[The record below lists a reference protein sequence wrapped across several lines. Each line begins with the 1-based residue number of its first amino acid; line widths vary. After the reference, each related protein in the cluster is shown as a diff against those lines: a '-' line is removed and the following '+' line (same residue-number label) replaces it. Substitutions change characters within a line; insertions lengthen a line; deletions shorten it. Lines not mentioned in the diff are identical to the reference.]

1 MSNLFNSLSECLGF
15 SQTMKLTAFKTF
27 FALRLISSRLP
38 MGVDTIYNPFVRFS
52 IILIFIFIVSCAPV
66 NNQSSQHVLVTSYPK
81 KTSDIP
87 VIDTKK
93 GGVIDTKNKGVIDT
107 INKDMLE
114 KKHIDAFANNL
125 FNTEIEI
132 ILPQYKNS
140 NVTRHLINSLE
151 LSIYKKKIKKI
162 SLNINSY
169 LDVKELENLL
179 FKKAEPGKIFIG
191 TLTSESSKMVKNF
204 CYKGIL
210 FFSFSSDKSIADECV
225 YLINFFPEDD
235 LIALFNHFPDGSR
248 IALLFPENAY
258 GYNISSII
266 DSVATESNSLI
277 VNRASYKEDL
287 TNAREAIKELSKYE
301 LRKYE
306 LERQKKILENK
317 DDIVSKKAL
326 KKIVKFETI
335 GNVDFTHLILPDY
348 GIRLLEIA
356 PLLPFYDVDPN
367 KVKFV
372 GTGVWDDKV
381 FFDDPS
387 LQGAIFP
394 GIEES
399 NRLTFLNDYEK
410 IYQEKPIRTATI
422 PYDLLGIVSY
432 IINQEMT
439 IKKAYDFLDNSQ
451 IKFDGIDGKFSFIEN
466 VIFRELDIL
475 KISKGR
481 ALKLN

>member
-15 SQTMKLTAFKTF
+15 SQIMKLTEFKIF
-27 FALRLISSRLP
+27 FALKLISSRFP
-38 MGVDTIYNPFVRFS
+38 MGVDTIYNPFARVS
-52 IILIFIFIVSCAPV
+52 IILTFIFIVSCVPA
-66 NNQSSQHVLVTSYPK
+66 NNQSSQNVLVESYPEK
-81 KTSDIP
+81 ISEVS
-87 VIDTKK
+87 VIDTENKVFLKK
-93 GGVIDTKNKGVIDT
+93 KQTDP
-107 INKDMLE
+107 
-114 KKHIDAFANNL
+114 FANYL
-125 FNTEIEI
+125 LNTEVEI
-132 ILPQYKNS
+132 ILPRYKKP
-140 NVTRHLINSLE
+140 NVTRNLINALE
-151 LSIYKKKIKKI
+151 LSIYKKEIKKI

-169 LDVKELENLL
+169 IDIKELEKLL
-179 FKKAEPGKIFIG
+179 IEKAKPGKIFIG
-191 TLTSESSKMVKNF
+191 TLTPESSKIVKNY

-210 FFSFSSDKSIADECV
+210 FFSFAPDKSLADECV

-235 LIALFNHFPDGSR
+235 LIALFNHFPEGSR

-258 GYNISSII
+258 GYYINYII
-266 DSVATESNSLI
+266 DPIAVESSSLI

-317 DDIVSKKAL
+317 DDIISKKAL
-326 KKIVKFETI
+326 NKIVKFETM
-335 GNVDFTHLILPDY
+335 GEVDFTHLILPDY
-348 GIRLLEIA
+348 SIRLLEIA

-439 IKKAYDFLDNSQ
+439 IGKAYDFLDNSQ

>member
-1 MSNLFNSLSECLGF
+1 
-15 SQTMKLTAFKTF
+15 
-27 FALRLISSRLP
+27 
-38 MGVDTIYNPFVRFS
+38 MGVDTIYNPCARVS
-52 IILIFIFIVSCAPV
+52 IILLFIFLVSCVPV
-66 NNQSSQHVLVTSYPK
+66 NNQSSQQVLVTSYPK
-81 KTSDIP
+81 KTIEIP
-87 VIDTKK
+87 VINSKK
-93 GGVIDTKNKGVIDT
+93 KGVINSKKKGVTDSKNNGV
-107 INKDMLE
+107 IE
-114 KKHIDAFANNL
+114 KKQINLFANHL
-125 FNTEIEI
+125 LNTEIEI
-132 ILPQYKNS
+132 ILPQYNKS
-140 NVTRHLINSLE
+140 NVTMHLINALE
-151 LSIYKKKIKKI
+151 LSIYKKEIKKI

-169 LDVKELENLL
+169 FDARELENLL
-179 FKKAEPGKIFIG
+179 FNKAEPGKIFIG
-191 TLTSESSKMVKNF
+191 TLTSESSRIVKNY

-210 FFSFSSDKSIADECV
+210 FFSFAPDKSLADECV

-235 LIALFNHFPDGSR
+235 LIALFKHFPDDSK
-248 IALLFPENAY
+248 IALLFPENTY
-258 GYNISSII
+258 GYNINNII
-266 DSVATESNSLI
+266 DPIAVESNSLI

-317 DDIVSKKAL
+317 DDIISKKAL
-326 KKIVKFETI
+326 NKILKFETI
-335 GNVDFTHLILPDY
+335 GEVDFTHLILPDY
-348 GIRLLEIA
+348 SIRLLEIA

-372 GTGVWDDKV
+372 GTGVWDDKI

-394 GIEES
+394 GIEET
-399 NRLTFLNDYEK
+399 NRLNFLNDYKK

-422 PYDLLGIVSY
+422 PYDILGIVSY

-439 IKKAYDFLDNSQ
+439 IGKAYDFLDNNQ

-466 VIFRELDIL
+466 IIFRELDIL
-475 KISKGR
+475 KIAKGR